1 MHRIPCLEH
10 ILVFWSW
17 HCGALW
23 HAQSTTCC
31 CTRGKAK
38 SGFYSPLSKKLKFWK
53 QKRSVPEE
61 QGKKSYLLKKP
72 LCNPFLPETFRT
84 WWDPSETPSHCY
96 TAETLCLGSR
106 QQELGGLSA
115 GRRLGSKI
123 YIETER
129 KWVRFSLD
137 ASEVTCWWHE
147 VTSALP
153 FSHSAFIAQQTV
165 LQRGSA

>member
-1 MHRIPCLEH
+1 MTEH
-10 ILVFWSW
+10 PATSTFLS
-17 HCGALW
+17 CGPDTAVLW
-23 HAQSTTCC
+23 HAQSTSCC

-38 SGFYSPLSKKLKFWK
+38 SELYLFFQSFFSKFCK
-53 QKRSVPEE
+53 QKHPIQEE
-61 QGKKSYLLKKP
+61 QEKKSYLLKKP
-72 LCNPFLPETFRT
+72 LCNPFLPETFQT

-96 TAETLCLGSR
+96 RAETLCLGSR

-115 GRRLGSKI
+115 GRQSGSKI

-129 KWVRFSLD
+129 VKFSLD

-153 FSHSAFIAQQTV
+153 FFHSAFTAQQTV
-165 LQRGSA
+165 LQQYSA